1 MRSSPP
7 RPSGR
12 WATTSGQVDCLVTGT
27 SLPDQLMPN
36 HAVMV
41 HGELGWPRLEVVAC
55 AGICLAGTTAL
66 KHAWLSVRAGDAR
79 RAVATGSELAS
90 AVMRGSNF
98 EAELEHKLEALEA
111 RPELA
116 FEKDF
121 LRWML
126 SDGAGAVLLERE
138 PRGPLSLRVEWIDLS
153 SAAHELPV
161 CMYAGADK
169 NAEGGLDGW
178 ARTSPA
184 DWQRD
189 STFAVKQDVRLLNEN
204 IVRATLGEPLAAVI
218 EKRGL
223 KSKDID
229 WFLPHLSS
237 NYFVEPVSR
246 CLEAMG
252 FAIPRERWFSNLAQ
266 KGNTGSASP
275 YIMLD
280 ELFRSGPHPTRPQA
294 PDVRARKRPLLQ
306 RLHLHGGRVAR
317 RRFAYRCPPAGRPG
331 RRPDM
336 DLDAVPQEG
345 NATLD
350 GHAKLMYA
358 RDAQGR
364 VVTTTSRGWEAEEIV
379 TSHAVDV
386 LVEQAQAAKERVK
399 AGLASPLEYWMYE
412 RRMDVALL
420 SQTSGFWQWRVRR
433 HLLPRH
439 FAALSQAQLL
449 RYADALGLP
458 IPTLQGLP

>member
-1 MRSSPP
+1 MTTDVFLTRTAAFLPFSPVSNEDIEEVLGRIGGKASRARRLILRSNGIQS
-7 RPSGR
+7 RHYAIDR
-12 WATTSGQVDCLVTGT
+12 ATGQLAMTNAQLTASAIRGLGDDIGPVDCLATGT

-55 AGICLAGTTAL
+55 AGICLAGTAAL
-66 KHAWLSVRAGDAR
+66 KHAWLSVRSGDAR

-90 AVMRGSNF
+90 AVMRGSRF
-98 EAELEHKLEALEA
+98 EAELEHKLEALEE

-126 SDGAGAVLLERE
+126 SDGAGAVLLESE
-138 PRGPLSLRVEWIDLS
+138 PRGPLSLRIDWIDLS

-178 ARTSPA
+178 ARTASA
-184 DWQRD
+184 DWHRD
-189 STFAVKQDVRLLNEN
+189 STFAVKQDVRLLNDN
-204 IVRATLGEPLAAVI
+204 IVRATLAEPLAAVI

-223 KSKDID
+223 RAADID

-246 CLEAMG
+246 CLDAMG
-252 FAIPRERWFSNLAQ
+252 FSIPRERWFSNLAR

-280 ELFRSGPHPTRPQA
+280 ELFRSGRIQPGQ
-294 PDVRARKRPLLQ
+294 KLLMFVPES
-306 RLHLHGGRVAR
+306 GR
-317 RRFAYRCPPAGRPG
+317 F
-331 RRPDM
+331 
-336 DLDAVPQEG
+336 
-345 NATLD
+345 
-350 GHAKLMYA
+350 
-358 RDAQGR
+358 
-364 VVTTTSRGWEAEEIV
+364 S
-379 TSHAVDV
+379 
-386 LVEQAQAAKERVK
+386 
-399 AGLASPLEYWMYE
+399 
-412 RRMDVALL
+412 
-420 SQTSGFWQWRVRR
+420 SGFIYMEAV
-433 HLLPRH
+433 
-439 FAALSQAQLL
+439 
-449 RYADALGLP
+449 
-458 IPTLQGLP
+458 